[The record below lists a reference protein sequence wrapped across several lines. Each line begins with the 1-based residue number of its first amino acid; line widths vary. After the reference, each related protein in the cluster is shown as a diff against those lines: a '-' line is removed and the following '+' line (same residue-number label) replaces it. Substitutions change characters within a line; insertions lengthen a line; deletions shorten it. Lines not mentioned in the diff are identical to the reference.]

1 MMNNLFNKKKR
12 GFTVVEALVA
22 VAILSLSIV
31 ATFGAV
37 QNGLQY
43 SGLTKDEI
51 TAFYLI
57 QESIE
62 YVKNIRDENALYTIN
77 GSPRNWLYGISNL
90 SSDACYFG
98 KVCQLDMNSSTKLT
112 QCTGGAG
119 NCSALNVDPSTGA
132 YGYNNSWSTTSFERE
147 MQLSTIPN
155 NTDEVRL
162 VVTVSWNTRGQS
174 RSIQVSELLYNR

>member
-1 MMNNLFNKKKR
+1 MNYFLYKKQR

-62 YVKNIRDENALYTIN
+62 YVKNIRDENALYTLN
-77 GSPRNWLYGISNL
+77 GSPRNWLYGVSNL
-90 SSDACYFG
+90 ASDVCYFG
-98 KVCQLDMNSSTKLT
+98 KVCQLDMNSGTKLT
-112 QCTGGAG
+112 TCTGGSG
-119 NCSALNVDPSTGA
+119 NCTTLRVDPSTGA
-132 YGYNNSWSTTSFERE
+132 YGLNGSWTATNFKRE
-147 MQLSTIPN
+147 MSVSTIPN
-155 NTDEVRL
+155 NSDEVRL
-162 VVTVSWNTRGQS
+162 TVTVSWVTRGQNK
-174 RSIQVSELLYNR
+174 SIQVSELLYNR